1 MWWDSKLARVE
12 SMKKANR
19 LSILP
24 AVGQIL
30 SEYALCLRIPLF
42 CSWAMYSKSRV
53 SIKIWPMLRIDFYSQ
68 HQKWQYFLLNLQ
80 KLTMIGCSF
89 LLYGRASLHLNLS
102 STMKWHSSD
111 NTLTAEKQSHYMVT
125 DTTKNMEM
133 GAPMFYQRYYTYFI
147 MVWYWW
153 MTVTSYVLAQMPWVT

>member
-42 CSWAMYSKSRV
+42 CSWAMYSKSRA
-53 SIKIWPMLRIDFYSQ
+53 SIKIWPMLRIDFYSL
-68 HQKWQYFLLNLQ
+68 HQKWQCFLLNLQ
-80 KLTMIGCSF
+80 KLTMMGCSF
-89 LLYGRASLHLNLS
+89 PLYGRVSLHLNLS
-102 STMKWHSSD
+102 STMKD
-111 NTLTAEKQSHYMVT
+111 TLP
-125 DTTKNMEM
+125 TKTESLHGHRHDKEYGN
-133 GAPMFYQRYYTYFI
+133 GSTNFSQRYYTYFI